1 MLQQTKISLAVKRF
15 AATVVILASAAGVL
29 GCGAN
34 GAAGGAQIAMKD
46 YQFAPQTIHARVGET
61 ARFVVKNN
69 DAVAHT
75 FTVKELG
82 VNQNIPARG
91 QAVIE
96 FQTPT
101 QGIFAYV
108 CLPHPN
114 MRGTIEVE
122 P

>member
-1 MLQQTKISLAVKRF
+1 MLNRTNFSTQIKRVAAALA
-15 AATVVILASAAGVL
+15 LCLSAASVL

-46 YQFAPQTIHARVGET
+46 YQFAPQTIYAHVGET

-82 VNQNIPARG
+82 INQNIPARG
-91 QAVIE
+91 QAVVE

-101 QGIFAYV
+101 QGVFQYV

-114 MRGTIEVE
+114 MRGTIEVK

>member
-1 MLQQTKISLAVKRF
+1 MFNRTDFLAQIKRV
-15 AATVVILASAAGVL
+15 AVALVILSSAASVL

-34 GAAGGAQIAMKD
+34 DAGGAQIAMKD

-96 FQTPT
+96 FQAQTAGVL
-101 QGIFAYV
+101 QYV